1 MVDLHLGGPV
11 GVGTFL
17 VLVVVTVVEVEGAK
31 WRKQFLSELLEWW
44 LFVIANFRT
53 R

>member
-11 GVGTFL
+11 EVETFV

-31 WRKQFLSELLEWW
+31 
-44 LFVIANFRT
+44 
-53 R
+53 